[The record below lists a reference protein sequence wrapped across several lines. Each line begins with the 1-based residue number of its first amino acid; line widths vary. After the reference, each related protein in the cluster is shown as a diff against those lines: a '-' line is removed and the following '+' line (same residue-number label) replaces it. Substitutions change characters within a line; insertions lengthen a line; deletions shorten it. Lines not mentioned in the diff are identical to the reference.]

1 MGEGLSTG
9 TKAIHNVVF
18 ARFIERDF
26 GQAHGMPDP
35 TPLTRAQPC
44 VGSTRPRLR
53 HVERRP
59 ETSTHL
65 GKQGADHRKSASA
78 PDAVLRR
85 DVVDIGV
92 PVTSIE
98 RTIVDLARSLPFE
111 QAVVAG
117 DAALR
122 QDPSARNRLEGAV
135 AAASWDHGTAA
146 VRAVVAFI
154 DGRSESVGESRS
166 RVRRSCSR
174 SSSPD
179 TDTPIVSISSGR
191 TLESSASSTDS
202 ANTTTAAT
210 SWRRCGAKTLSAHSD
225 SNARAGN
232 ARKGA

>member
-1 MGEGLSTG
+1 MW
-9 TKAIHNVVF
+9 NV
-18 ARFIERDF
+18 D
-26 GQAHGMPDP
+26 
-35 TPLTRAQPC
+35 
-44 VGSTRPRLR
+44 
-53 HVERRP
+53 
-59 ETSTHL
+59 
-65 GKQGADHRKSASA
+65 
-78 PDAVLRR
+78 LRR
-85 DVVDIGV
+85 VHISGNKGRITESLHRHQTQFSDGDVVDLGV

-135 AAASWDHGTAA
+135 AAASWGHCTAA
-146 VRAVVAFI
+146 ARAVVAFI

-210 SWRRCGAKTLSAHSD
+210 SWRRSGAKTLSAHSD
-225 SNARAGN
+225 SRLSAGRGVNWIGSTSSPPTSRAPGTLKRVRDGNLPPLARVPVASRPEETRTTGGNFSEAG
-232 ARKGA
+232 

>member
-1 MGEGLSTG
+1 MSSLRGSWSVISG
-9 TKAIHNVVF
+9 
-18 ARFIERDF
+18 R
-26 GQAHGMPDP
+26 
-35 TPLTRAQPC
+35 LTACRIPHR
-44 VGSTRPRLR
+44 S
-53 HVERRP
+53 P
-59 ETSTHL
+59 EPSH
-65 GKQGADHRKSASA
+65 ASA
-78 PDAVLRR
+78 ALVHGFDMWNVDLRR
-85 DVVDIGV
+85 VHISGNKGRITESLHRHQTQFSDGDVVDLGV

-117 DAALR
+117 DAAPR

-210 SWRRCGAKTLSAHSD
+210 SWRRSGAKTLSAHSD